1 MLEEKIQI
9 EKIAKALW
17 QGKGADIASLSDLLD
32 RMTQKMLE
40 TIKKISE
47 QGIEFPVQY
56 IMDAMKH
63 TADSIQNRDDYKLAD
78 CLIYEWLEIIT
89 VYEEVV
95 MECK

>member
-1 MLEEKIQI
+1 MG
-9 EKIAKALW
+9 W
-17 QGKGADIASLSDLLD
+17 KGRRCAAAGQRLLP
-32 RMTQKMLE
+32 QLE